1 MSVYDQK
8 MYSDQLPSL
17 SQTVKIWKWWPSVNL
32 KVILD
37 KHQLGTAWDWAK
49 TKLRLRPGKPG
60 PGAAHPAD
68 DPPLNKTQ
76 AKHYK
81 IRRRLLAL
89 EWRGR
94 YNKTR
99 LKCFRENIFPSDKGL
114 RLASMWKNAAAGSLI
129 CVDCVRSHWFVQFVP
144 WDLTGFRKDLRP
156 SFRLIKVAVYFFFVI
171 NKGAFWLRHCAA
183 FRYYSFYP
191 PFGGRKMKGVNQA
204 WKLMTYFIHYISTR
218 GRALINEPGRALCF
232 LLLNT
237 LGRKGGLYRLSA
249 FLCCSYTA
257 AVILLML

>member
-1 MSVYDQK
+1 MCLVSFRCVRLGYECVWSK

-37 KHQLGTAWDWAK
+37 KPQLGTAWDWAK

-114 RLASMWKNAAAGSLI
+114 RLANMWKNAAAGSLI

-144 WDLTGFRKDLRP
+144 LRP
-156 SFRLIKVAVYFFFVI
+156 DGVQKRPASIIQA
-171 NKGAFWLRHCAA
+171 HQ
-183 FRYYSFYP
+183 
-191 PFGGRKMKGVNQA
+191 GGS
-204 WKLMTYFIHYISTR
+204 L
-218 GRALINEPGRALCF
+218 F
-232 LLLNT
+232 LL
-237 LGRKGGLYRLSA
+237 
-249 FLCCSYTA
+249 CH
-257 AVILLML
+257 